1 MIDRAYHCDLSGKP
15 DRTSRLKID
24 NIHSFQ
30 SKHSELWKKSVF
42 FTHRSIH
49 LSSTKFTIIINSN
62 TRIREKIQN
71 YIKRQ
76 RTCVENSRK
85 IFHFVSCSNLSLD
98 RSILQRQIDIH
109 RRIEDH
115 RFTVGRSRASRKKRR
130 KGVERRWP
138 TGAALLIPRA
148 HGAHHGRARMQRD
161 AHRQVGK
168 KETHAIPFHSRP
180 RALYSTLASK
190 LSPQRRGYI
199 SLSLSPYGQDPLR
212 SFLCLEQGA
221 GKRSGRPERVRAYT
235 VLQSAS
241 DPPLCGLECLF
252 LSETR
257 SNRSPTRARVHD
269 TRDRALLTGGD

>member
-1 MIDRAYHCDLSGKP
+1 M
-15 DRTSRLKID
+15 
-24 NIHSFQ
+24 
-30 SKHSELWKKSVF
+30 
-42 FTHRSIH
+42 
-49 LSSTKFTIIINSN
+49 
-62 TRIREKIQN
+62 
-71 YIKRQ
+71 
-76 RTCVENSRK
+76 ENSRK

-199 SLSLSPYGQDPLR
+199 SLSLSLPTGKIR
-212 SFLCLEQGA
+212 SVPF
-221 GKRSGRPERVRAYT
+221 SVW
-235 VLQSAS
+235 
-241 DPPLCGLECLF
+241 
-252 LSETR
+252 
-257 SNRSPTRARVHD
+257 NR
-269 TRDRALLTGGD
+269 G

>member
-1 MIDRAYHCDLSGKP
+1 M
-15 DRTSRLKID
+15 
-24 NIHSFQ
+24 
-30 SKHSELWKKSVF
+30 
-42 FTHRSIH
+42 
-49 LSSTKFTIIINSN
+49 
-62 TRIREKIQN
+62 
-71 YIKRQ
+71 
-76 RTCVENSRK
+76 ENSRK

-199 SLSLSPYGQDPLR
+199 SLSLSLPTGKIRSVPFSVWNRGQGSGVAVPNAYAR
-212 SFLCLEQGA
+212 TPSSNQQAIRHFAAWNAFSFRKPA
-221 GKRSGRPERVRAYT
+221 RTGRP
-235 VLQSAS
+235 L
-241 DPPLCGLECLF
+241 
-252 LSETR
+252 
-257 SNRSPTRARVHD
+257 
-269 TRDRALLTGGD
+269 ALACTIHAIGRC